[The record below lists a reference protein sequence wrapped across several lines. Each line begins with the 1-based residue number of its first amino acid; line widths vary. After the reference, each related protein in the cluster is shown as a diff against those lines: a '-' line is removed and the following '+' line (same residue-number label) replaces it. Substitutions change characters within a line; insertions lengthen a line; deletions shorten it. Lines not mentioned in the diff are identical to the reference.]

1 MYPLYIYIYIY
12 ISLLAYIYL
21 AEAGSSKMAWRP
33 IYAACSKSSLNCG
46 IQKPGWKKVLQLL
59 LNIIAKALSGSD
71 ITCLF
76 GKCSV
81 SAFVYFAEKMW
92 VLRYYLRIH
101 KIIQTQILI

>member
-1 MYPLYIYIYIY
+1 
-12 ISLLAYIYL
+12 
-21 AEAGSSKMAWRP
+21 MAWHP

-46 IQKPGWKKVLQLL
+46 IQKTGWKKVLQLL

-81 SAFVYFAEKMW
+81 STLVHFAEKMW
-92 VLRYYLRIH
+92 VLRYYLWIH
-101 KIIQTQILI
+101 KNHSNTDFNINLGPTALFIYI

>member
-1 MYPLYIYIYIY
+1 
-12 ISLLAYIYL
+12 
-21 AEAGSSKMAWRP
+21 MAWHP
-33 IYAACSKSSLNCG
+33 IYSACSNLCQLWHSKT
-46 IQKPGWKKVLQLL
+46 GWKKVLQLL

-81 SAFVYFAEKMW
+81 SAFVHFAEKIW

-101 KIIQTQILI
+101 KNHSNTDFNINLGPTALFIYI